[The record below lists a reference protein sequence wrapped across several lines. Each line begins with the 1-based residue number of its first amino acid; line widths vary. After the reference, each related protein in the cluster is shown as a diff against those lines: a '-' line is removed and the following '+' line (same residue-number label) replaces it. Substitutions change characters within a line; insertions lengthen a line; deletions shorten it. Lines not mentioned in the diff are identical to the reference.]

1 MLMVLEA
8 NLSGDSCRNA
18 LGPDPPRLGLQ
29 VQPICLPP
37 HPNSS
42 RAEEEGDTPVF
53 CSKAAR
59 KMYPLEGTTPRQ
71 NKPATT
77 KNFKTKSP
85 AMETVEVE
93 VELVFGP
100 ENPNSESDAPSDSE
114 SANKLTCH
122 RRRQLVQQQRLR
134 RSQLPLLHR
143 RRQHLQQQRRSQRS
157 PLQ

>member
-1 MLMVLEA
+1 MKREHQPEKVAQKMLMVLEA

-18 LGPDPPRLGLQ
+18 LGPDLPRLGLQ

-53 CSKAAR
+53 RSKAAR

-85 AMETVEVE
+85 AMETV
-93 VELVFGP
+93 
-100 ENPNSESDAPSDSE
+100 
-114 SANKLTCH
+114 
-122 RRRQLVQQQRLR
+122 
-134 RSQLPLLHR
+134 
-143 RRQHLQQQRRSQRS
+143 
-157 PLQ
+157 